1 MAKKTKVGVI
11 KKTPTQ
17 KSVKKVKEVK
27 EPKTVKP
34 VKKVTSAAVTRL
46 KARMAKWDGTAPQK
60 PVKVSTS
67 DFLDFLA
74 NSLER
79 DAGVSYASEYGILA
93 VKLRRP
99 EELQTTIKYLRRR
112 AVND

>member
-1 MAKKTKVGVI
+1 MAKKTKIGVI

-17 KSVKKVKEVK
+17 KPVKKVKEVK

-46 KARMAKWDGTAPQK
+46 KARLAKWDGCAPHR

-67 DFLDFLA
+67 DFLELLA
-74 NSLER
+74 SSLEG

-99 EELQTTIKYLRRR
+99 QELKTTIKYLRRQ
-112 AVND
+112 AVKD